1 MRSLMVVFDIAWF
14 VFFQLLKVG
23 GLTAAIWYFAVVGDQ
38 KTSSGLIDLRA
49 FTQSIVGHNIQSKI
63 KKDRL
68 KVNNLEQYQRTFG
81 RPDTY

>member
-49 FTQSIVGHNIQSKI
+49 FTQSMVGYNIQEKVLSDR
-63 KKDRL
+63 KKM
-68 KVNNLEQYQRTFG
+68 VESQRRKLF
-81 RPDTY
+81 